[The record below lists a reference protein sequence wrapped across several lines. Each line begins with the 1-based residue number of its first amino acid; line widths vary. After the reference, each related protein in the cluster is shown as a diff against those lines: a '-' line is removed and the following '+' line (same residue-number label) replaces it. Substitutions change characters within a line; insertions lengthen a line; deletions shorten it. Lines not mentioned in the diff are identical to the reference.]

1 MLGKKQIWIYPPT
14 AQKDLTRNELSKNY
28 LAYLFLVLAALFWSG
43 NFIVGKFATLFQV
56 PPLTLNVLRWISVWF
71 ILIPFTYKEIYNNLP
86 YIKKNWLVISFMG
99 VITISTFNSVV
110 YFALNYTQV
119 INAVLMLAAIPA
131 ATIVLSSL
139 MKIEK
144 TNIFQIFGLLIS
156 VLGILAI
163 ITRLNLNILLSLD
176 FNKGD
181 LFMIGAI
188 IAWGIYSAYL
198 RKRTFEVSLLALVH
212 IICTFGLIFLLPLFI
227 LDITQGKI
235 IEISSNL
242 FYILVYVAIFP
253 SIGSYYCWAGA
264 VSIIGANR
272 AGIFLSLIPLF
283 STIMAIF
290 FYSEQFQFFHLIGA
304 ILIILG
310 LFLSNKEFKNA

>member
-1 MLGKKQIWIYPPT
+1 MLVCAT
-14 AQKDLTRNELSKNY
+14 
-28 LAYLFLVLAALFWSG
+28 LFWAG
-43 NFIVGKFATLFQV
+43 NFTIGKFAFLENIPPNTLAF
-56 PPLTLNVLRWISVWF
+56 LRWCFVWI
-71 ILIPFTYKEIYNNLP
+71 ILFPFTYKEVLKLKEN
-86 YIKKNWLVISFMG
+86 IKKNLSLFSILGITSVCIFTSF
-99 VITISTFNSVV
+99 TYN
-110 YFALNYTQV
+110 ALNYTQV
-119 INAVLMLAAIPA
+119 INASLFNTAIPV
-131 ATIVLSSL
+131 TIILVCFLL
-139 MKIEK
+139 KIEK
-144 TNIFQIFGLLIS
+144 TNIFQLSGLLIS

-163 ITRLNLNILLSLD
+163 ITRLDLNILLSLN

-198 RKRTFEVSLLALVH
+198 KKQTFNVSLLALVH

-227 LDITQGKI
+227 LDIAQGKT

-242 FYILVYVAIFP
+242 FYILTYIAIFP

-283 STIMAIF
+283 STIFAILF
-290 FYSEQFQFFHLIGA
+290 FNEKFLFFHLIGSV
-304 ILIILG
+304 LIILG
-310 LFLSNKEFKNA
+310 LFLSNKKIKNA

>member
-1 MLGKKQIWIYPPT
+1 MLVCAT
-14 AQKDLTRNELSKNY
+14 
-28 LAYLFLVLAALFWSG
+28 LFWAG
-43 NFIVGKFATLFQV
+43 NFTIGKFAYLENI
-56 PPLTLNVLRWISVWF
+56 PPYSLAFLRWCLVWI
-71 ILIPFTYKEIYNNLP
+71 ILFPFTYKEVLKLKDNIKQNLSLFSILGFTSVCIFTSFTYN
-86 YIKKNWLVISFMG
+86 
-99 VITISTFNSVV
+99 
-110 YFALNYTQV
+110 ALNYTQV
-119 INAVLMLAAIPA
+119 INASLFNTAIPV
-131 ATIVLSSL
+131 TIILVCFLL
-139 MKIEK
+139 KIEK
-144 TNIFQIFGLLIS
+144 TNIFQLSGLLIS

-163 ITRLNLNILLSLD
+163 ITRLDLNILLSLN

-198 RKRTFEVSLLALVH
+198 KKQTFNVSLLALVH

-227 LDITQGKI
+227 MDVVQGET
-235 IEISSNL
+235 IEMSSNL
-242 FYILVYVAIFP
+242 FYILIYIAVFP

-283 STIMAIF
+283 STIFAMLF
-290 FYSEQFQFFHLIGA
+290 FNEQFEFFHLIGS

-310 LFLSNKEFKNA
+310 LFLSNKKVQNV